1 MCFSAAGRIGC
12 VDEREE
18 PGNEELRRLR
28 AERVEHLEALAQS
41 ERDAGHDRE
50 TIDELRRSA
59 RADRET
65 IRELREQAG
74 RDTVHIREMEHDA
87 LAAQRIAAAQ
97 RAVIAEL
104 RSEVG
109 DAATEAVDI
118 GGRLASAE
126 RELVDLRA
134 IRDALLSPTLAQR
147 DGMTVAAE
155 VIPAEPHVGGD
166 FYYVGEGPQGTAVL
180 AVGDVVGRGIG
191 AARRAAFARTAL
203 ASVAGFSD
211 DPCQLL
217 RWVNVALV
225 ERIGGSGDFVTA
237 ICLTVDPPTRRL
249 RVASAGHH
257 PALKLDSGTELS
269 GARIG
274 AALGLGAEIRCDS
287 AETTLGGGEGVLLF
301 TDGVIEARGP
311 DSRFGTERLYA
322 SLGRVA
328 GESPDQVIAALK
340 ADIDRFVASEPRDD
354 ICLLAVRVD

>member
-1 MCFSAAGRIGC
+1 
-12 VDEREE
+12 VDERDDEV
-18 PGNEELRRLR
+18 RRLR
-28 AERVEHLEALAQS
+28 AEQIKDLETLAQRD
-41 ERDAGHDRE
+41 RDAERDRE
-50 TIDELRRSA
+50 TIDELQRGA

-74 RDTVHIREMEHDA
+74 HDAAHIREIEHDA
-87 LAAQRIAAAQ
+87 AAAQRIEAAQ
-97 RAVIAEL
+97 RALIAEL
-104 RSEVG
+104 RSQVG
-109 DAATEAVDI
+109 EAAIEASDV
-118 GGRLASAE
+118 GEQLAAAE

-134 IRDALLSPTLAQR
+134 IRDALVSPTLVQP
-147 DGMTVAAE
+147 DGMTIAAE
-155 VIPAEPHVGGD
+155 IIPAEPQVGGD

-203 ASVAGFSD
+203 AAVASFSD

-225 ERIGGSGDFVTA
+225 ERIGESADFVTA
-237 ICLTVDPPTRRL
+237 ICLTVDPRTRRL

-274 AALGLGAEIRCDS
+274 AALGLTAQIGCASAEI
-287 AETTLGGGEGVLLF
+287 TLGGGEGALLF

-328 GESPDQVIAALK
+328 GEPPDQVIAALK
-340 ADIDRFVASEPRDD
+340 ADLDRFVASGSRDD